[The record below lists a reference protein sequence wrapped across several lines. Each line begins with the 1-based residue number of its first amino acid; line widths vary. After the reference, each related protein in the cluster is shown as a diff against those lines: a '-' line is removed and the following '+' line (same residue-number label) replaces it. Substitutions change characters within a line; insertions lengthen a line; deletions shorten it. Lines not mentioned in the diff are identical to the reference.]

1 MKDYD
6 LIVIGAGPGG
16 YEAALEAAAGGLHT
30 ALIEKETMGGTCLNH
45 GCIPT
50 KALLHAA
57 ELYRSAAE
65 ADAFGVH
72 MDASFDMTAMQARK
86 NTVVGTLVQGIEARM
101 KKAKID
107 VYRGVGTI
115 TDEHTVQ
122 VGEET
127 LQGDKILIATG
138 SRVSIPPIPGAEYA
152 MTSDALLEC
161 AEPFEHLLII
171 GGGVIG
177 MEFASLYS
185 ALGCKVTVIEALGR
199 ILPTLD
205 KEISQ
210 SLKMLMKKRGV
221 DIHTDARVLEIRE
234 DHSVVFLEKEKEQTV
249 QADGILICTGR
260 RANTEGLFAGEPL
273 VEMDRGRICVNET
286 GQTSVPH
293 IYAIGDVAVGPRQ
306 KYMLAHE
313 ATAEGLNAVHHML
326 GGKADIILEAMPA
339 CVYTEPEIATVG
351 LTQEQAKEQGLAAET
366 KKVPMSANGKTV
378 VVGAERGFIKVV
390 YGAEDH
396 KILGAQMMCE
406 RATDMISEFAVAV
419 AQGLTMEEMACVVRP
434 HPTFSEAITEV
445 VKL

>member
-1 MKDYD
+1 MKEFD

-30 ALIEKETMGGTCLNH
+30 ALIEKKAVGGTCLNH

-57 ELYRSAAE
+57 ELYRGALE
-65 ADAFGVH
+65 ADTFGIR
-72 MDASFDMTAMQARK
+72 MEASYDMAAMQARK
-86 NTVVGTLVQGIEARM
+86 NEVVGTLRQGIEARM
-101 KKAKID
+101 KKAK
-107 VYRGVGTI
+107 VEVFSGVGTL
-115 TDEHTVQ
+115 TDPHTVQ
-122 VGEET
+122 IGEE
-127 LQGDKILIATG
+127 QIRGEKILIATG
-138 SRVSIPPIPGAEYA
+138 SRVSVPPIPGAAYA
-152 MTSDALLEC
+152 LTSDELLEVK
-161 AEPFEHLLII
+161 APFEHLLII

-185 ALGCKVTVIEALGR
+185 ALGRKVTVIEAMSR

-221 DIHTDARVLEIRE
+221 EIHTDARVMEIRA
-234 DHSVVFLEKEKEQTV
+234 DHSCVFIEKEKEQTV

-260 RANTEGLFAGEPL
+260 RANTEGLFTGEPL
-273 VEMDRGRICVNET
+273 VDMDRGRIVVNAV

-326 GGKADIILEAMPA
+326 GQDADICLETMPA
-339 CVYTEPEIATVG
+339 CVYTEPEIASVG
-351 LTQEQAKEQGLAAET
+351 LTADQAKELGIAAESR
-366 KKVPMSANGKTV
+366 KVPMSANGKTV
-378 VVGAERGFIKVV
+378 VCGAERGFIKVV

-406 RATDMISEFAVAV
+406 RATDMVSEFALAITR
-419 AQGLTMEEMACVVRP
+419 GLTMEEMARVVRP

-445 VKL
+445 VRI

>member
-1 MKDYD
+1 MKEFD

-30 ALIEKETMGGTCLNH
+30 ALIEKEAMGGTCLNH

-57 ELYRSAAE
+57 ELYRGALEAAT
-65 ADAFGVH
+65 FGVP
-72 MDASFDMTAMQARK
+72 MQASYDMAAMQARK
-86 NTVVGTLVQGIEARM
+86 NEVVATLRQGIETRM
-101 KKAKID
+101 KKAKVEVFTGI
-107 VYRGVGTI
+107 GTLV
-115 TDEHTVQ
+115 DPHTVQ
-122 VGEET
+122 VGEE
-127 LQGDKILIATG
+127 QIHGAKILIATG

-152 MTSDALLEC
+152 LTSDALLEVE
-161 AEPFEHLLII
+161 APFEHLLII

-185 ALGCKVTVIEALGR
+185 ALGRKVTVVEALGR
-199 ILPTLD
+199 ILPTMD

-221 DIHTDARVLEIRE
+221 EIHTDARVQEIRS
-234 DHSVVFLEKEKEQTV
+234 DHTCVFLEKEKEQTV

-273 VEMDRGRICVNET
+273 VEMDRGRVLVNAV
-286 GQTSVPH
+286 GQTSMTH
-293 IYAIGDVAVGPRQ
+293 IYAIGDVAIGPRQ

-326 GGKADIILEAMPA
+326 GREADICLETMPA
-339 CVYTEPEIATVG
+339 CVYTAPEIASVG
-351 LTQEQAKEQGLAAET
+351 LTAEQAKELGIAAESH
-366 KKVPMSANGKTV
+366 KVPMSANGKTV
-378 VVGAERGFIKVV
+378 VCGAERGFIKVI

-396 KILGAQMMCE
+396 KLLGAQMMCE
-406 RATDMISEFAVAV
+406 RATDMISEFALGITK
-419 AQGLTMEEMACVVRP
+419 GLTMEEMARVVRP

-445 VKL
+445 VRV

>member
-1 MKDYD
+1 MKEFD

-30 ALIEKETMGGTCLNH
+30 ALIEKEAVGGTCLNH

-57 ELYRSAAE
+57 ELYRGALE
-65 ADAFGVH
+65 AGTFGVR
-72 MDASFDMTAMQARK
+72 MQASYDMAAMQTRK
-86 NTVVGTLVQGIEARM
+86 NEVVSTLRQGIEARM
-101 KKAKID
+101 KKAKVEVLHGI
-107 VYRGVGTI
+107 GTLV
-115 TDEHTVQ
+115 DPHTVQ
-122 VGEET
+122 VGEE
-127 LQGDKILIATG
+127 QIRGEKILIATG
-138 SRVSIPPIPGAEYA
+138 SRVSVPPIPGAEYA
-152 MTSDALLEC
+152 LTSDELLEVK
-161 AEPFEHLLII
+161 APFEHLLII

-185 ALGCKVTVIEALGR
+185 ALGRKVTVIEAMSR

-221 DIHTDARVLEIRE
+221 EIHTDARVMEIRA
-234 DHSVVFLEKEKEQTV
+234 DHSCVFIEKEKEQTV

-260 RANTEGLFAGEPL
+260 RANTEGLFAGEAL
-273 VEMDRGRICVNET
+273 VEMDRGRIVVNAV

-326 GGKADIILEAMPA
+326 GQDADICLETMPA
-339 CVYTEPEIATVG
+339 CVFTEPEIASVG
-351 LTQEQAKEQGLAAET
+351 LTADQAKELGIVAESR
-366 KKVPMSANGKTV
+366 KVPMSANGKTV
-378 VVGAERGFIKVV
+378 VCGAERGFIKVV

-406 RATDMISEFAVAV
+406 RATDMVSEFAVAITR
-419 AQGLTMEEMACVVRP
+419 GLTMEEMTRVVRP

-445 VKL
+445 VRI

>member
-1 MKDYD
+1 MKEFD

-30 ALIEKETMGGTCLNH
+30 ALIEKEAVGGTCLNH

-57 ELYRSAAE
+57 ELYRGALE
-65 ADAFGVH
+65 AGTFGVR
-72 MDASFDMTAMQARK
+72 MQASYDMAAMQTRK
-86 NTVVGTLVQGIEARM
+86 NEVVSTLRQGIEARM
-101 KKAKID
+101 KKAK
-107 VYRGVGTI
+107 VEVLQGVGTLV
-115 TDEHTVQ
+115 DPHTVQ
-122 VGEET
+122 VGEE
-127 LQGDKILIATG
+127 QIRGEKILIATG
-138 SRVSIPPIPGAEYA
+138 SRVSVPPIPGAGYA
-152 MTSDALLEC
+152 LTSDDLLEVE
-161 AEPFEHLLII
+161 APFEHLLII

-185 ALGCKVTVIEALGR
+185 ALGRKVTVIEAMSR

-210 SLKMLMKKRGV
+210 SLKMVMKKRGV
-221 DIHTDARVLEIRE
+221 EIHTDARVMEIRA
-234 DHSVVFLEKEKEQTV
+234 DHSCVFIEKEKEQTV

-260 RANTEGLFAGEPL
+260 RANTEGLFAGEAL
-273 VEMDRGRICVNET
+273 VEMDRGRIVVNAV

-326 GGKADIILEAMPA
+326 GQDADICLETMPA
-339 CVYTEPEIATVG
+339 CVYTEPEIASVG
-351 LTQEQAKEQGLAAET
+351 LTADQAKELGIAAESR
-366 KKVPMSANGKTV
+366 KVPMSANGKTV
-378 VVGAERGFIKVV
+378 VCGAERGFIKVV

-406 RATDMISEFAVAV
+406 RATDMVSEFALAITR
-419 AQGLTMEEMACVVRP
+419 GLTMEEMARVVRP

-445 VKL
+445 VRI

>member
-1 MKDYD
+1 MKQYD

-16 YEAALEAAAGGLHT
+16 YEAALEAAAGGMHT
-30 ALIEKETMGGTCLNH
+30 ALIEKEAMGGTCLNH

-57 ELYRSAAE
+57 ELYRGALE
-65 ADAFGVH
+65 ADTFGVH
-72 MDASFDMTAMQARK
+72 MEAAYDMAAMQARK
-86 NTVVGTLVQGIEARM
+86 NTVVSQLVEGIEARM
-101 KKAKID
+101 KKAKVD
-107 VYRGVGTI
+107 VFRGVGTI
-115 TDEHTVQ
+115 TGEHTVQ
-122 VGEET
+122 VGEEE

-138 SRVSIPPIPGAEYA
+138 SRTFVPPIPGAEYA
-152 MTSDALLEC
+152 LTSDELLEK
-161 AEPFEHLLII
+161 EDLFDHLLII

-177 MEFASLYS
+177 MEFVSVYS
-185 ALGCKVTVIEALGR
+185 ALGCKVTVIEAMGR

-221 DIHTDARVLEIRE
+221 DIHTDARVEEIRA
-234 DHSVVFLEKEKEQTV
+234 DHSCVFVEKEKQQTV
-249 QADGILICTGR
+249 EADGILICTGR

-273 VEMDRGRICVNET
+273 VKMDRGRIKVNAF
-286 GQTSVPH
+286 GQTLVPH
-293 IYAIGDVAVGPRQ
+293 IYAIGDVAVGPRT

-326 GGKADIILEAMPA
+326 GREADIVLETMPA
-339 CVYTEPEIATVG
+339 CVYTEPEIASVG
-351 LTQEQAKEQGLAAET
+351 LTQEQAKEMDLAVET

-396 KILGAQMMCE
+396 KILGAQMICE
-406 RATDMISEFAVAV
+406 RATDIISEFTEALTL
-419 AQGLTMEEMACVVRP
+419 GLTTEELARAIRP
-434 HPTFSEAITEV
+434 HPTYSEAVAEA
-445 VKL
+445 LRE

>member
-1 MKDYD
+1 MKQYD

-16 YEAALEAAAGGLHT
+16 YEAALEAAAGGMHT
-30 ALIEKETMGGTCLNH
+30 ALIEKEAMGGTCLNH

-57 ELYRSAAE
+57 ELYRGALE
-65 ADAFGVH
+65 ADTFGVH
-72 MDASFDMTAMQARK
+72 MEAAYDMAAMQARK
-86 NTVVGTLVQGIEARM
+86 NTVVSQLVEGIEARM
-101 KKAKID
+101 KKAKVD
-107 VYRGVGTI
+107 VFRGVGTI
-115 TDEHTVQ
+115 TGEHTVQ
-122 VGEET
+122 VGEEE

-138 SRVSIPPIPGAEYA
+138 SRTFVPPIPGAEYA
-152 MTSDALLEC
+152 LTSDELLEK
-161 AEPFEHLLII
+161 EDLFDHLLII

-177 MEFASLYS
+177 MEFASVYS
-185 ALGCKVTVIEALGR
+185 ALGRKVTVIEAIGR

-221 DIHTDARVLEIRE
+221 DIHTDARVEEIRA
-234 DHSVVFLEKEKEQTV
+234 DRSCVFVEKEKQQTV
-249 QADGILICTGR
+249 AADGILICTGR

-273 VEMDRGRICVNET
+273 VKMDRGRIQVNAF

-293 IYAIGDVAVGPRQ
+293 IYAIGDVAVGPRT

-326 GGKADIILEAMPA
+326 GREADIVLETMPA
-339 CVYTEPEIATVG
+339 CVYTEPEIASVG
-351 LTQEQAKEQGLAAET
+351 LTQEQAKEMDLAVET

-406 RATDMISEFAVAV
+406 RATDMISEFALGIAR
-419 AQGLTMEEMACVVRP
+419 GLTMEEMARVVRP

-445 VKL
+445 VRL

>member
-1 MKDYD
+1 MKEFD

-30 ALIEKETMGGTCLNH
+30 ALIEKEAVGGTCLNH

-57 ELYRSAAE
+57 ELYRGALE
-65 ADAFGVH
+65 AGTFGVRLQ
-72 MDASFDMTAMQARK
+72 ASYDMAAMQTRK
-86 NTVVGTLVQGIEARM
+86 NEVVSTLRQGIEARM
-101 KKAKID
+101 KKAK
-107 VYRGVGTI
+107 VEVLHGVGTLV
-115 TDEHTVQ
+115 DPHTVQ
-122 VGEET
+122 VGEE
-127 LQGDKILIATG
+127 QIRGEKIRIATG
-138 SRVSIPPIPGAEYA
+138 SRVSVPPIPGAGYA
-152 MTSDALLEC
+152 LTSDDLLEVE
-161 AEPFEHLLII
+161 APFEHLLII

-185 ALGCKVTVIEALGR
+185 ALGRKVTVIEAMSR

-210 SLKMLMKKRGV
+210 SLKLLMKKRGV
-221 DIHTDARVLEIRE
+221 EIHTDARVMEIRA
-234 DHSVVFLEKEKEQTV
+234 DHSCVFIEKEKEQTV

-260 RANTEGLFAGEPL
+260 RANTEGLFAGEAL
-273 VEMDRGRICVNET
+273 VEMDRGRIVVNAV

-326 GGKADIILEAMPA
+326 GQDADICLETMPA
-339 CVYTEPEIATVG
+339 CVYTEPEIASVG
-351 LTQEQAKEQGLAAET
+351 LTADQAKELGIAAESR
-366 KKVPMSANGKTV
+366 KVPMSANGKTV
-378 VVGAERGFIKVV
+378 VCGAERGFIKVV

-406 RATDMISEFAVAV
+406 RATDMVSEFALAITR
-419 AQGLTMEEMACVVRP
+419 GLTMEEMARVVRP

-445 VKL
+445 VRI